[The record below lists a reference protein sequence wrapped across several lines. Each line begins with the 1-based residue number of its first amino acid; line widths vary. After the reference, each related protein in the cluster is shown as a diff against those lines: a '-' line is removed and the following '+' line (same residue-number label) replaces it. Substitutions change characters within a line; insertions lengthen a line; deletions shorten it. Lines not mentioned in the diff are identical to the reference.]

1 MGAGLALALLLAPA
15 VAQADDLQ
23 LSTMIHA
30 ALDHGSKLQHANIA
44 LKLAQARLQQAEGAF
59 DWDANGKIGVSRLYY
74 PRAETVGGVS
84 VLTNRLDSSTA
95 EQVTAGFSKLFRDG
109 IQIQPGI
116 SYYPNLNSSNA
127 QTFGLTRPIPS
138 LNLQI
143 PLLHTF
149 DGKNSA
155 AANERAANFGVAGA
169 ELDRSAGLQQ
179 SVLEAVQ
186 VYWRCLAANEEQG
199 ILTDRHNSS
208 QAYLDSL
215 RKLAAAGQTE
225 AATLQREAARQ
236 TIANAELG
244 KVRELMALCRA
255 DLTGLLGPVK
265 DGLPTIAAA
274 FPNLGD
280 MAARVGSLHE
290 AQLIDLAYRRRA
302 DLKAL
307 EQYESGAREKLA
319 AAEAGLDPKLG
330 LALDP
335 NGAFLTLSRSLEHN
349 VEEGLA
355 AEARAQA
362 SDARLKIE
370 DLRNQITRDV
380 SQGIV
385 ALQASLD
392 NYSALRQ
399 SDQDLAKILQDAGQG
414 LKSGG
419 MDQDQFRILQ
429 SERADI
435 AVRLVETEL
444 DCALNL
450 AALRAATGTVDAE
463 GAAGDG
469 QIAMIFRSLD
479 FQR

>member
-1 MGAGLALALLLAPA
+1 MLALLLAPA
-15 VAQADDLQ
+15 VAQAEDLQ

-44 LKLAQARLQQAEGAF
+44 LKLAQARLQQAQGAF

-84 VLTNRLDSSTA
+84 VLTNKLDSSTA

-116 SYYPNLNSSNA
+116 SYFPNLNSSSA
-127 QTFGLTRPIPS
+127 QTFGQTRPIPS

-155 AANERAANFGVAGA
+155 AANERAADFGVAGA
-169 ELDRSAGLQQ
+169 ELDRLARRAS
-179 SVLEAVQ
+179 SNRCWKRFK

-199 ILTDRHNSS
+199 ILNDRHTSL

-236 TIANAELG
+236 TVANAELG
-244 KVRELMALCRA
+244 KVRELMALCRV

-280 MAARVGSLHE
+280 MPARIGSLNE
-290 AQLIDLAYRRRA
+290 AQLTDLAYRKRA

-330 LALDP
+330 LFLDP
-335 NGAFLTLSRSLEHN
+335 NGAFITLSRSLEHN
-349 VEEGLA
+349 EEEGLA

-370 DLRNQITRDV
+370 DLRTQIARDV

-385 ALQASLD
+385 ALQTSLD
-392 NYSALRQ
+392 NYRALRQ
-399 SDQDLAKILQDAGQG
+399 SDQDLAKIVQDAGQG
-414 LKSGG
+414 LKAGG
-419 MDQDQFRILQ
+419 MDQDQFRTLQ

-450 AALRAATGTVDAE
+450 AAALRAATGTVDAE